1 MLMKFNRGTVGNTRI
16 SELALLTSWTPRE
29 GFDEESRDV
38 KTVKALLALR
48 RFPVMRYGK
57 TAREA

>member
-1 MLMKFNRGTVGNTRI
+1 MLIKFNRGSAGNTRI
-16 SELALLTSWTPRE
+16 SELALLTSWTARE

-38 KTVKALLALR
+38 KTAKALFAPR
-48 RFPVMRYGK
+48 RFPIMRYGK

>member
-1 MLMKFNRGTVGNTRI
+1 MKLTRGSAGNTRM
-16 SELALLTSWTPRE
+16 SELALLTSWLPRE

-38 KTVKALLALR
+38 KTTKALLALR
-48 RFPVMRYGK
+48 RFPIMRYGK